1 MKQDISQF
9 PKEIILHSAQDSYYG
24 VVSADFNVKAIV
36 DGREITM
43 SVGVLE
49 YEDSIECYML
59 VIYNENNEYQFL
71 CDYIEGR

>member
-9 PKEIILHSAQDSYYG
+9 PKEIISHSAPNSYYG
-24 VVSADFNVKAIV
+24 VVCADFNVKAIV

-49 YEDSIECYML
+49 NEDSIECYML